1 MSEKSKNLFYKFIG
15 GVTVASLIAVGLW
28 WLNSLDD
35 EDEVIDFIQNSDDS
49 NINFN
54 ENHSKIKIVISG
66 KNIILNSSNPKEID
80 ENQISTLFVLS
91 DNFDIYIVIQ
101 VKDENEQ
108 NEIFN
113 SISKHEIFT
122 TGILDINK
130 VLFCSTAPG
139 KGHIARHIE
148 SYIFV
153 DDDVE
158 NINNFSKFIP
168 KIICISDTNSNSLI
182 NKIMLKLFNHWKK
195 VV

>member
-1 MSEKSKNLFYKFIG
+1 
-15 GVTVASLIAVGLW
+15 
-28 WLNSLDD
+28 
-35 EDEVIDFIQNSDDS
+35 
-49 NINFN
+49 
-54 ENHSKIKIVISG
+54 
-66 KNIILNSSNPKEID
+66 IILNSSNPKEID

-113 SISKHEIFT
+113 SII
-122 TGILDINK
+122 
-130 VLFCSTAPG
+130 LFCSTAPG

-182 NKIMLKLFNHWKK
+182 NKNNVEIVQSLEKSSIMNVKIN
-195 VV
+195 

>member
-1 MSEKSKNLFYKFIG
+1 M
-15 GVTVASLIAVGLW
+15 
-28 WLNSLDD
+28 
-35 EDEVIDFIQNSDDS
+35 
-49 NINFN
+49 
-54 ENHSKIKIVISG
+54 
-66 KNIILNSSNPKEID
+66 
-80 ENQISTLFVLS
+80 FVLS

-182 NKIMLKLFNHWKK
+182 NKNNVEIVQSLEKSSIMNVKIN
-195 VV
+195 